1 MSAGLS
7 GEDHQG
13 DQARIAAARERL
25 IVALDYANVSAAE
38 ALVWQLG
45 DDVSFYK
52 IGLELTIAGG
62 LDLAADLIGSGK
74 RVFLDLKLH
83 DIGNT
88 VERATAAAAARGV
101 SLLTVHAYPQT
112 LAAAARGAAGSPL
125 KVLGVTVLTS
135 YDDADLAA
143 AGYAAGVTETV
154 LRRAASARESGV
166 AGVICAPTDARMVRT
181 VLGPDRLVV
190 TPGVR
195 PAGAAVGDQK
205 RIATPAEALASGA
218 DMIVVGRP
226 IIAAPEPREAARQIL
241 AELAGV

>member
-1 MSAGLS
+1 MSNAEVS
-7 GEDHQG
+7 PRD
-13 DQARIAAARERL
+13 RL
-25 IVALDYANVSAAE
+25 IVALDFPGVAAAE

-45 DDVSFYK
+45 DDVGFYK

-62 LDLAADLIGSGK
+62 LDFAGELIKSGK

-83 DIGNT
+83 DIGTT
-88 VERATAAAAARGV
+88 VEKATAAAAERGV

-112 LAAAARGAAGSPL
+112 LEAAARGAQGSPL

-143 AGYAAGVTETV
+143 AGYAAGVEETV
-154 LRRAASARESGV
+154 RRRAASAREAGV
-166 AGVICAPTDARMVRT
+166 AGVICAPTDAAMVRAI
-181 VLGPDRLVV
+181 LGPSGLVV

-195 PAGAAVGDQK
+195 PAGAEVGDQK
-205 RIATPAEALASGA
+205 RIATPSDARRAGA

-226 IIAAPEPREAARQIL
+226 ITAAPEPLAAARAII
-241 AELAGV
+241 AELAGA